1 MKDLAAIGVGHTSV
15 MTNYFDNKKVD
26 SHMFCK
32 LGNIAGKQAGE
43 TANEGAAKSHK
54 EEGEDGHEGLLKAHR
69 RNLQQG
75 LHRVVQHH
83 RHAVVEQ
90 RLPEDEE
97 VEALVHMD
105 FL

>member
-1 MKDLAAIGVGHTSV
+1 
-15 MTNYFDNKKVD
+15 
-26 SHMFCK
+26 MFGK
-32 LGNIAGKQAGE
+32 LGDIAGKKAGE
-43 TANEGAAKSHK
+43 TANEGAAESHK
-54 EEGEDGHEGLLKAHR
+54 EEGEDGHEGLPQAHR
-69 RNLQQG
+69 WNLQQG

-105 FL
+105 FLWGCGT